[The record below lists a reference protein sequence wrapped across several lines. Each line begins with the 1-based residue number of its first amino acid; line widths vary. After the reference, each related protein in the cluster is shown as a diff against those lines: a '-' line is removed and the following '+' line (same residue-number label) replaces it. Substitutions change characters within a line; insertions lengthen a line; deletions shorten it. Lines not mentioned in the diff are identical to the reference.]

1 MIDAGA
7 TSFDLSRLGDLFES
21 PELEIAAGATRRF
34 ADATND
40 ENEEF
45 RAGRLAP
52 PLYAVVP
59 VLETM
64 VAAKNAVTPA
74 FAFHGEHDLVVHEPL
89 RPGMVVRAT
98 ATVAGVRRRSAGVA
112 TVVRIETRSR
122 DRSILNE
129 QYFTSFVSG
138 ASIPESVG
146 EDAPPHVP
154 PSPGDTAVEEV
165 PLPLDPDQTRRFAAA
180 SGDWDAYT
188 LNEEAAWALG
198 FPTIIVHGTC
208 TMAFA
213 GRALVDTVCG
223 RDSQRLRRFAVRL
236 SRPLFLVPGQ
246 VLTTR
251 IWAAGVA
258 DDREVY
264 GFEATD
270 QKGDTVIK
278 NGWAEVAQ

>member
-1 MIDAGA
+1 MTPAE
-7 TSFDLSRLGDLFES
+7 TVSFDLSRLGARFES
-21 PELEIAAGATRRF
+21 REFEIAAEATQRL
-34 ADATND
+34 AEATND
-40 ENEEF
+40 DNEDY

-59 VLETM
+59 VLESM
-64 VAAKNAVTPA
+64 VAAKNAVTTA
-74 FAFHGEHDLVVHEPL
+74 FAFHGEHDLVLHEPL
-89 RPGMVVRAT
+89 RPGTVVRSI
-98 ATVAGVRRRSAGVA
+98 ATVVGVRLRTSGVA
-112 TVVRIETRSR
+112 TVVRTETQFSEGGL
-122 DRSILNE
+122 INE

-154 PSPGDTAVEEV
+154 PSPADDAVEEV
-165 PLPLDPDQTRRFAAA
+165 VLPLDPDQTHRFAAA
-180 SGDWDAYT
+180 LGDWDAYT
-188 LNEEAAWALG
+188 LDEEAAQALG

-223 RDSQRLRRFAVRL
+223 GDSRRLRRMALRL

-246 VLTTR
+246 ILATR
-251 IWAAGVA
+251 IWAVGSAG
-258 DDREVY
+258 DREVY

-278 NGWAEVAQ
+278 NGWAEVVG